1 MCGHVDNAGI
11 YRATEKG
18 DAMDDTADE
27 KLISQSKKE
36 MENFIGVKLMIIIRE
51 LPLRKFCIQSFAQ
64 QRSKQSDID
73 FFRQVAVH

>member
-36 MENFIGVKLMIIIRE
+36 MEMLSIFHHWG
-51 LPLRKFCIQSFAQ
+51 
-64 QRSKQSDID
+64 
-73 FFRQVAVH
+73 